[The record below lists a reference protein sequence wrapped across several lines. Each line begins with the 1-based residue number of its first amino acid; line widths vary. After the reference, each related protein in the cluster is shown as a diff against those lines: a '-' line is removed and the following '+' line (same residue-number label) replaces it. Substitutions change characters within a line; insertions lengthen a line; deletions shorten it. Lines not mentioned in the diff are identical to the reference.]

1 MFGFSLTKIVFT
13 VVIVYLV
20 WNAFKYFTR
29 VQDQRADRSRVKRQ
43 NGGAQASGAS
53 KPSPSPAPDGV
64 EDMLEC
70 KVCGAYVTRGAK
82 SCGRDD
88 CPFMG

>member
-13 VVIVYLV
+13 AIVIFVV

-29 VQDQRADRSRVKRQ
+29 LQDQRAERSRVDGHGKKAEQ
-43 NGGAQASGAS
+43 
-53 KPSPSPAPDGV
+53 PSATPPKQDGV
-64 EDMLEC
+64 EDMVEC

-82 SCGRDD
+82 ACGRDD
-88 CPFMG
+88 CPFQG